1 MGFKGTLFAFF
12 AWFTTICWG
21 QLYEFSTPERLPGLV
36 NSSAEES
43 NPVRSSNGK
52 TLYFVR
58 TYDTKNIGGI
68 YDQDIWYSNLSN
80 GQWMAPKPL
89 VSLNNKLHNA
99 VVSEVLTPKDSLT
112 KLYVLASYATQ
123 NDTRKGIQAAERKY
137 GDSLWNLKAK
147 LPIPG
152 LDISG
157 KYVGYFLSSDETVL
171 IVSYEGSDSEGEED
185 LYISLKS
192 GDEWSDLEHM
202 GATINSP
209 GYEIAPFL
217 SAGHDTLF
225 FSSNGFKGLGD
236 ADIFYSVRKGKWN
249 SWTKPVNL
257 GKSINTPYFDGY
269 FSMLGNKALWASNRE
284 GKDLDL
290 WSAWAIPPPKLLY
303 SASVSDATVFQ
314 GADGGINLTI
324 TSGVPPFKVQWSN
337 GQNVKELKNLRKGEY
352 KVTVTDSI
360 GQKFQAAFQINE
372 PAATVE
378 SMIRFPNIQYQFGS
392 WDFVVDSTINCL
404 DSLKGIARLLED
416 YPKLVIELISHTDAR
431 GEANRNQVLSENRA
445 KACYRYLVTELN
457 IDPRRIVPV
466 GKGESSPAKWFD
478 PEQGNY
484 VELTEDFILQKKEN
498 TVLYEYLNQLNRR
511 TEGKVLR
518 LDFDPINAP
527 KAPKEFM
534 EFQSLPK

>member
-1 MGFKGTLFAFF
+1 
-12 AWFTTICWG
+12 
-21 QLYEFSTPERLPGLV
+21 
-36 NSSAEES
+36 
-43 NPVRSSNGK
+43 
-52 TLYFVR
+52 
-58 TYDTKNIGGI
+58 
-68 YDQDIWYSNLSN
+68 
-80 GQWMAPKPL
+80 
-89 VSLNNKLHNA
+89 
-99 VVSEVLTPKDSLT
+99 
-112 KLYVLASYATQ
+112 
-123 NDTRKGIQAAERKY
+123 
-137 GDSLWNLKAK
+137 
-147 LPIPG
+147 
-152 LDISG
+152 
-157 KYVGYFLSSDETVL
+157 
-171 IVSYEGSDSEGEED
+171 
-185 LYISLKS
+185 
-192 GDEWSDLEHM
+192 
-202 GATINSP
+202 
-209 GYEIAPFL
+209 
-217 SAGHDTLF
+217 
-225 FSSNGFKGLGD
+225 
-236 ADIFYSVRKGKWN
+236 
-249 SWTKPVNL
+249 
-257 GKSINTPYFDGY
+257 
-269 FSMLGNKALWASNRE
+269 
-284 GKDLDL
+284 
-290 WSAWAIPPPKLLY
+290 
-303 SASVSDATVFQ
+303 VFQ

-337 GQNVKELKNLRKGEY
+337 GQIVKELKNLRKGEY

-518 LDFDPINAP
+518 LDFDPVNAP